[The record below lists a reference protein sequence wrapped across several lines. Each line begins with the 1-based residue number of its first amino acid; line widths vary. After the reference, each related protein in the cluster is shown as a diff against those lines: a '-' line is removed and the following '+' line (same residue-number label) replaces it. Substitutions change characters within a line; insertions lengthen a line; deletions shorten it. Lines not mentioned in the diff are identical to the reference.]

1 MKDEE
6 SIQHKATPPLPPSS
20 SHHLQAAPPPSSSA
34 AAAAAPPSTSAPS
47 TTKSKKHVK
56 EVPFN
61 SDSLLNGIGD
71 YIFESPL
78 GDGKFSKV
86 MLAHHYAT
94 GAKVAIKVI
103 NKRAHIYRVMSRLVR
118 EVALMEV
125 LDHENIVQLYE
136 TYETADALY
145 LVMEYVAGYNLEEY
159 LKRLVKGRLDENEA
173 RDIFRQ
179 VVMAVDHC
187 HSKWVVHRDLKTP
200 NILLTADHR
209 VKIADFGLGNRF
221 GLTRLKTVCGSMLYY
236 SPEII
241 SARSYVG
248 PEVDSWCLGI
258 LLFRM
263 TTGIELFSHAKTPS
277 ELKKFILNRH
287 YKFPL
292 YLSPE
297 LQATIQKCLSIDRYD
312 RLSLKT
318 FLSQDP
324 WF

>member
-1 MKDEE
+1 
-6 SIQHKATPPLPPSS
+6 
-20 SHHLQAAPPPSSSA
+20 
-34 AAAAAPPSTSAPS
+34 
-47 TTKSKKHVK
+47 
-56 EVPFN
+56 
-61 SDSLLNGIGD
+61 
-71 YIFESPL
+71 
-78 GDGKFSKV
+78 
-86 MLAHHYAT
+86 
-94 GAKVAIKVI
+94 
-103 NKRAHIYRVMSRLVR
+103 MSRLVR

-187 HSKWVVHRDLKTP
+187 HSKWVVHRDLKVHIKCNAGTGSSSLWLISYKTP

-221 GLTRLKTVCGSMLYY
+221 GLTRLKTVCGKMRCESYASKQAKISFIGSMLYY

-263 TTGIELFSHAKTPS
+263 TTGIELFSHAKSKASWFLVT
-277 ELKKFILNRH
+277 
-287 YKFPL
+287 FPANTHTHNSTL
-292 YLSPE
+292 WTEKVHPQSPLQVSTVFE
-297 LQATIQKCLSIDRYD
+297 PWTTGHHPKMPFHRPIRPTQPKDVPQPRSLVQQCRRLGRCVQATSIQLVLQCAWCHWIVR
-312 RLSLKT
+312 RV
-318 FLSQDP
+318 SQVRRQQPDP
-324 WF
+324 V